1 MKAMMVLL
9 ASGLLSSVVY
19 ANDSLKISTVKD
31 FYDNSLFYDSDIEG
45 YNSDPETI
53 YSYADESLTQ
63 ALRLQENVGMT
74 DGICGEYVSPLMW
87 DSGDPF
93 YDTELSYAINRDG
106 RVEVKMGYGG
116 SALYS
121 LQCSQSSCKITDII
135 SREISLKNSI
145 NKECR

>member
-53 YSYADESLTQ
+53 
-63 ALRLQENVGMT
+63 
-74 DGICGEYVSPLMW
+74 
-87 DSGDPF
+87 
-93 YDTELSYAINRDG
+93 
-106 RVEVKMGYGG
+106 
-116 SALYS
+116 
-121 LQCSQSSCKITDII
+121 
-135 SREISLKNSI
+135 
-145 NKECR
+145 